1 MRGREHCL
9 RPLLAALLVL
19 ALIGRCEAQCSLQ
32 GASTPI
38 EVVTVVDGDT
48 LALKGGAR
56 LRVIG
61 VNSPELRHGDGADE
75 PLAAAARGAA
85 QRFVAR
91 GRAAGLLMQSGVER
105 SDRYGRLLG
114 HVFLADG
121 SGSLAA
127 ALIAEGLAWRV
138 AIPPNLAYQECL
150 SQAELSA
157 RVQRLGVWS
166 DAYRH
171 QQERA
176 ALRAGFQVIKARVV
190 GVRFGE
196 SWWVD
201 TDAGFT
207 GRVMRSDQSG
217 FARDQVAQWVGDE
230 VEMRGWMYRRAD
242 GAAGRAAWV
251 LLLRHPSALRSG
263 G

>member
-1 MRGREHCL
+1 M
-9 RPLLAALLVL
+9 A
-19 ALIGRCEAQCSLQ
+19 
-32 GASTPI
+32 
-38 EVVTVVDGDT
+38 
-48 LALKGGAR
+48 
-56 LRVIG
+56 
-61 VNSPELRHGDGADE
+61 
-75 PLAAAARGAA
+75 
-85 QRFVAR
+85 
-91 GRAAGLLMQSGVER
+91 AAGLLMRSGVER